1 MSLAASIY
9 SGIQLPH
16 AERVAR
22 LMFRDWTLPTPF
34 QRQKTA
40 FQRLPTPYQRHP
52 KPPTNA
58 FQPLPTGVC
67 SNPL

>member
-1 MSLAASIY
+1 MTLAASLY

-22 LMFRDWTLPTPF
+22 LMFARLDPY
-34 QRQKTA
+34 QRPSNA
-40 FQRLPTPYQRHP
+40 FQRHP